1 MIPAVVLAG
10 APNTGRLREVAP
22 VSWEALI
29 DVRGRPM
36 AAYVVEA
43 LLATPAV
50 GEVAVVGPPELEE
63 ACASE
68 RVLFLAPRGSMIENL
83 TAGLDAFPDA
93 PRVLIATADIPL
105 LTPAAAAGFLD
116 LCAGGGAEVYY
127 PVIPRA
133 VVEKALPGVRRTYVR
148 LRDGVF
154 TGGNLGLVDPRAI
167 RRCLDRAREFVR
179 LRKKPLRLALVVGP
193 GFLGRFLLG
202 RLTLR
207 EAERRVSELFGF
219 RGRAVV
225 APFPEIGVDV
235 DKPADLE
242 AVKRALS
249 KRK

>member
-10 APNTGRLREVAP
+10 APNTGRLREVSP
-22 VSWEALI
+22 VPWEALI
-29 DVRGRPM
+29 DIHGRPM
-36 AAYVVEA
+36 AAYVIDA
-43 LLATPAV
+43 LLAAPAV
-50 GEVAVVGPPELEE
+50 GKVAVVGPPELEE
-63 ACASE
+63 ACVSG
-68 RVLFLAPRGSMIENL
+68 RLLFLAPRGSMLENL

-105 LTPAAAAGFLD
+105 LTPASAAGFLD

-167 RRCLDRAREFVR
+167 RRCLGRAREFVR

-207 EAERRVSELFGF
+207 EAERRVSELLGF
-219 RGRAVV
+219 RGRAVI

-242 AVKRALS
+242 AVKKVMREI
-249 KRK
+249 K